1 MVQICIHDIQYITW
15 KNYLLDSLL
24 IVVFPFL
31 PERRGGGGEA
41 QLVSCKN
48 RQFLYSKGRFTQ
60 IIKKTQPPS
69 YLKWDQAMQI
79 IFVLFVQ
86 ALQYPFWDSLLHAKT
101 IEVKGLNLWCVQAP
115 QIIFGFVQNLGD

>member
-1 MVQICIHDIQYITW
+1 MEKY
-15 KNYLLDSLL
+15 YLLDSSL

-41 QLVSCKN
+41 ELMSCKN
-48 RQFLYSKGRFTQ
+48 RQFLYSKGQFTQ
-60 IIKKTQPPS
+60 IIKKKHNPPS

-86 ALQYPFWDSLLHAKT
+86 ALQYPFWDSSLHAKT
-101 IEVKGLNLWCVQAP
+101 IEVKWLHLWCTAHKHLKLFLVLSK
-115 QIIFGFVQNLGD
+115 IWVINW